1 MNTTNANRDTSA
13 VEAKLARLLAEIIP
27 ADLGPALTGAV
38 RPDGYDCAAVT
49 ARRGGVVSTV
59 LVDLDVAATLSDEQ
73 LREEVL
79 WSVGRAVDGL
89 EDDDGPGPS

>member
-1 MNTTNANRDTSA
+1 MNISPEPDTSA
-13 VEAKLARLLAEIIP
+13 VEVKLAALITELIPIELA
-27 ADLGPALTGAV
+27 PALTAVV

-59 LVDLDVAATLSDEQ
+59 LVDLDVAATLSDDQ

-89 EDDDGPGPS
+89 DDDGPGPS